1 MNVLQTLFRT
11 PAFWL
16 AFLTVAVYANS
27 LPNGW
32 TFDDHMI
39 VESNPIVHSLDVKQ
53 IFGSQYWPDQKD
65 AGLYRPLTIL
75 SFSVHYALHGAAPF
89 FYHLVNVIFHAANVL
104 LVYALASRLL
114 GSTFAAVGA
123 ALIFGLHPVQ
133 TEAVNGIVGRAELMS
148 AFWVLLA
155 WVLYIRSGV
164 GRGERLNRFY
174 SLSLTAAFLG
184 MLSKENAA
192 CTVGLLVVYDW
203 VWEHR
208 GRWIGGWRGFL
219 KVGLPRYLPYVMLV
233 FGFLFLRSQ
242 VVGSVFLPMLPGEAE
257 NILPHLKDETRWLT
271 TLAATSVYL
280 RLLVFPLRL
289 MPDYS
294 NTEIP
299 IIGSFLDPLAWGPLV
314 VMVVLAGLVVLWIIR
329 QHFLSGTLGI
339 LIFAVSFSPVSNFLV
354 TIGTIL
360 GERLL
365 YLPMVGFAIFLG
377 AVLCRLVSVTQER
390 RYVYAGLAILLGLY
404 GVLTVTR
411 NRDWR
416 NDVTLFSAAVHDGN
430 RSAKVYYNLG
440 VGYRK
445 QKRFD
450 EAIEAFERVVEQKP
464 TEPDSW
470 KYLGIVYAEQG
481 QHAKAAGVYEV
492 AVNLDSTQVDLWKRL
507 GGQREALEDWERA
520 ERMYARAL
528 ELADD
533 DTDLHFSMARMCR
546 HRNRPTCAIRHC
558 LFVLEADAE
567 HRDAAV
573 MLGQLYLETGQL
585 EEARALVDAMRTRWS
600 DVPEVRVLIQ
610 KLGL

>member
-1 MNVLQTLFRT
+1 MLTFYRT

-16 AFLTVAVYANS
+16 IFLTVAVYANS

-39 VESNPIVHSLDVKQ
+39 VETNPIVHSLDLKQ
-53 IFGSQYWPDQKD
+53 IFGSHYWPDRKD

-104 LVYALASRLL
+104 LVYALANRFQNSVWVAA
-114 GSTFAAVGA
+114 ST

-155 WVLYIRSGV
+155 WLLYIRSGV

-174 SLSLTAAFLG
+174 GLSLTAALLG

-192 CTVGLLVVYDW
+192 CAVGLLMVYDW

-208 GRWIGGWRGFL
+208 GRWPGGWRGCL
-219 KVGLPRYLPYVMLV
+219 KMGLPRYVPYVVLV

-242 VVGSVFLPMLPGEAE
+242 VIGSVFLPVLPGEAE
-257 NILPHLKDETRWLT
+257 NILPHLQGEVRWLT
-271 TLAATSVYL
+271 TLSATGVYF
-280 RLLVFPLRL
+280 RLLVFPLWL

-299 IIGSFLDPLAWGPLV
+299 VIGSFLDPLAWGPLV
-314 VMVVLAGLVVLWIIR
+314 VMLGLGGLVFLWIFR
-329 QHFLSGTLGI
+329 QYFLSGALGV
-339 LIFAVSFSPVSNFLV
+339 LVFAVGFFPVSNFFV

-365 YLPMVGFAIFLG
+365 YLPMVGFVIFVGAILSW
-377 AVLCRLVSVTQER
+377 LVSLAQER
-390 RYVYAGLAILLGLY
+390 RYVYAGVAIVLGLC
-404 GVLTVTR
+404 GVQTIIR
-411 NRDWR
+411 SSDWR
-416 NDVTLFSAAVHDGN
+416 NDVTLFLAAVHDGN

-450 EAIEAFERVVEQKP
+450 KAIEAFERVVEQKP
-464 TEPDSW
+464 DEPDSW
-470 KYLGIVYAEQG
+470 KYLGIVYAEKG

-492 AVNLDSTQVDLWKRL
+492 ALKLDSTQVDLWKRL

-528 ELADD
+528 ALADD

-546 HRNRPTCAIRHC
+546 RINRPACAIRHC
-558 LFVLEADAE
+558 LFVLDADADY
-567 HRDAAV
+567 RDAAV
-573 MLGQLYLETGQL
+573 MLGQLYVETGQL
-585 EEARALVDAMRTRWS
+585 EEARALVDAIRTRWP
-600 DVPEVRVLIQ
+600 DVPEVLVLVQ
-610 KLGL
+610 KLGMK